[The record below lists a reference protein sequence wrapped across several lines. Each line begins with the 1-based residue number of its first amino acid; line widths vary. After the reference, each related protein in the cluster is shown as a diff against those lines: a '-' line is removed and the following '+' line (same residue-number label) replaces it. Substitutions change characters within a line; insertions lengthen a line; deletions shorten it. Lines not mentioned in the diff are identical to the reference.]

1 MLQKFNKK
9 GASGPAPS
17 PALPAPIP
25 HGPVRQK
32 CPEQPRRLAFRL
44 LTQRVSQRH
53 QPILAHAQSFSLMLN
68 HSKPLRQRH
77 DLSTAGFRIIRSLA
91 GQLGGTVSFQNG
103 TGATFSRSSN
113 PYPKTPASPCPP
125 RPARHSTS
133 PPPRERRP
141 PAGTASSDRAGR
153 I

>member
-9 GASGPAPS
+9 GAIGPAPS

-77 DLSTAGFRIIRSLA
+77 DLSTAGFRIKVTKAEMATLKPTPRHLPSGMELYHHTTDSNLIPLFLR
-91 GQLGGTVSFQNG
+91 VS
-103 TGATFSRSSN
+103 
-113 PYPKTPASPCPP
+113 
-125 RPARHSTS
+125 
-133 PPPRERRP
+133 
-141 PAGTASSDRAGR
+141 
-153 I
+153 